1 MSGITRNSAI
11 GASGLVGD
19 WTLYRFTATDAS
31 WTIPAWATM
40 LYIEAIGGG
49 GAGGGNGGWYTDTH
63 GGAWNSWA
71 QGTAANGFANGDTVI
86 SDGPASAGT
95 SRPYGA
101 GDGGAGMHDD
111 ESDALTEIGGAGGVP
126 GGGGGGSN
134 KNSAG
139 TPVGGAGGRGEVRIW
154 AI

>member
-49 GAGGGNGGWYTDTH
+49 GAGGGSWQATGSTHDVAGTGGGWSIY
-63 GGAWNSWA
+63 
-71 QGTAANGFANGDTVI
+71 
-86 SDGPASAGT
+86 
-95 SRPYGA
+95 
-101 GDGGAGMHDD
+101 
-111 ESDALTEIGGAGGVP
+111 
-126 GGGGGGSN
+126 
-134 KNSAG
+134 
-139 TPVGGAGGRGEVRIW
+139 
-154 AI
+154 